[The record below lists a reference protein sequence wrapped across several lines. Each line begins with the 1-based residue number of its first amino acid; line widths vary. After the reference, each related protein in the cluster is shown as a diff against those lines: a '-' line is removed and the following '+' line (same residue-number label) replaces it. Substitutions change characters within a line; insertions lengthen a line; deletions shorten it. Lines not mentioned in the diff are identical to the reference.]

1 MQKHYINIGQKQ
13 YTVVR
18 HDNGAVS
25 ISTTWEAIV
34 PSTVSSARPSYTSR
48 YASVDPSGR
57 LGKKIIAAVS

>member
-1 MQKHYINIGQKQ
+1 MRKQYINIGQKQ

-34 PSTVSSARPSYTSR
+34 PSTVSSACPSYTSR
-48 YASVDPSGR
+48 YASVDPSSR
-57 LGKKIIAAVS
+57 LGKKIIAALS

>member
-34 PSTVSSARPSYTSR
+34 PSTVSSARPSYSHR
-48 YASVDPSGR
+48 HASIDPSGR
-57 LGKKIIAAVS
+57 LGKKIIAALG